1 MTLLHC
7 VTGIVMTVVL
17 CALSACSSSA
27 PRSFA
32 PADPLP
38 LSEFSYQYLEEVLRA
53 YVKEGV
59 VNYPALGKD
68 DRLQLFIWQLDR
80 FNPNTLSSRQQS
92 IAFWINV
99 YNAFAMK
106 KVF

>member
-38 LSEFSYQYLEEVLRA
+38 LSEFSYQYLESGNGLAASEH
-53 YVKEGV
+53 E
-59 VNYPALGKD
+59 
-68 DRLQLFIWQLDR
+68 
-80 FNPNTLSSRQQS
+80 SR
-92 IAFWINV
+92 
-99 YNAFAMK
+99 
-106 KVF
+106 